1 MPLDWIQMKPD
12 VRKPH
17 MNGVITEL
25 CSNFSVQNKIY
36 LIITR
41 DECFLED
48 FEFPSSLS

>member
-1 MPLDWIQMKPD
+1 MPLDWIQTKPD

-25 CSNFSVQNKIY
+25 CFNFSVRNRIY